1 MLKKIIVIICSILL
15 FFLLY
20 FLQSNVFSW
29 FHIAGIKPNLFI
41 ILILYMG
48 LFIGKGFGFTM
59 GATWGILL
67 DILSG
72 RIIGINGIMLGIIG
86 WLGGYLDKKFSKDS
100 KLTIILM
107 IVGATILFELGICIL
122 QGMFLGSSISIP
134 YFLRTIIIES
144 IYNIILFIIFYP
156 ILKKLGY
163 YVQDVFKGNHILTR
177 YF

>member
-1 MLKKIIVIICSILL
+1 MLKKIIIVISSIFL

-59 GATWGILL
+59 GAIWGILL
-67 DILSG
+67 DLLCG
-72 RIIGINGIMLGIIG
+72 RIIGINCIMLGIVG
-86 WLGGYLDKKFSKDS
+86 WIGGYLDKKFSKES

-107 IVGATILFELGICIL
+107 IFGATLLFELGICIL
-122 QGMFLGSSISIP
+122 QGVFLGSSTSVP
-134 YFLRTIIIES
+134 YFLRTIIIEG

-156 ILKKLGY
+156 ILKKMGY

>member
-122 QGMFLGSSISIP
+122 QGMFLGSNISIP

>member
-107 IVGATILFELGICIL
+107 IVGATILFELGICVL
-122 QGMFLGSSISIP
+122 QGMFLGSSIFIP
-134 YFLRTIIIES
+134 YFLKTIIIES
-144 IYNIILFIIFYP
+144 VFNIILFIIFYP
-156 ILKKLGY
+156 ILKKAGY
-163 YVQDVFKGNHILTR
+163 YVQEIFKGNKILTR